1 MMYKKLLLWL
11 LGLAIF
17 SGTMAQITDNY
28 NTNWKNV
35 EAAEIKGL
43 TKTAQAEVNTIYK
56 LAIKNNNDAQQI
68 KACMYLIRYRNM
80 IEENS
85 RENNIFFVDT
95 LVAKATA
102 PAKNILQSMQ
112 AEMFWQYLQ
121 NNRWKLY
128 NRTKLEAEKSNDINT
143 WSLDK
148 LHQTITGLYKAS
160 LQNNALL
167 KTTPLIAFEPIL
179 VKGENTR
186 ELRPSLFDFL
196 AHRALQYFTTDENDL
211 RKPAYQFTLKDEK
224 IFANAAI
231 FIATKFT
238 TQDTASLQL
247 HAIRLLQDML
257 QFHMNDRKP
266 DALLDADLIR
276 LKFVYQYGVMSNKE
290 QLYEAAL
297 RNIEEKYATNPASA
311 QAMYLRAAV
320 YYNKG
325 IQHRDENSDNPHQY
339 EIKRAKELC
348 DITYAK
354 FPKSEGGIN
363 AANLIQTILQP
374 MLQMETEKVNL
385 PYQPFRSL
393 VKYKN
398 APIVYFRIIKT
409 SNDEIKKLEKNED
422 NKMWQRM
429 VGLTPV
435 KSWQVAMA
443 DPKDFMPHAA
453 EIKTEAIG
461 NGTYYLLASLDNTFS
476 LAKNSLAKQVIYV
489 SNIASINTGN
499 DYYLLHRETGMPLP
513 NAKVQVWENKYN
525 YNNSN
530 YENKKAETYT
540 SDNNGHFIL
549 ASTKENRNITLQIT
563 TANDEL
569 HLLENNYSNNYYNN
583 IYPQEKT
590 KPTTWL
596 FMDRSIYRPG
606 QTIFFKGIVVQQ
618 QKDAGKSSVVPNL
631 TTAIQLKDANEQ
643 TIKELKVT
651 TNEYG
656 SYSGSFKLP
665 EAILNGNFSIQDTTT
680 DGVKY
685 FSVEEYKRPTFL
697 VDVQK
702 PKGTYRINDSIA
714 VTAIVKGYAG
724 NNIDG
729 AAVKYRVVRT
739 IQYPIWWGY
748 TSYRKPGGYPF
759 RNREEVEI
767 TNGDATTNANGEFR
781 IHFKALPD
789 ESIDKKDQPTF
800 NYEVSADV
808 TDINGETRS
817 TTTTVTVAY
826 QALKLEI
833 KIADKIPVDSFKNI
847 LIRSTNVNDIEE
859 KTNVTVSIQQ
869 VKSPGKIFRERYWQQ
884 PDQFVMSKEEYYLYF
899 PYDIYKNEN
908 EIKNYPEGDKVFER
922 TDSSNR
928 QWSIKDD
935 ESAMGKNKI
944 KAGWY
949 KIVALT
955 KDKYGEE
962 VKAEKYILLTGD
974 DQATSETNEPFTFN
988 LSKPVAEPGEKI
1000 QYDFKT
1006 SFNKIWLIQTVSKI
1020 NQLPVT
1026 SFKTIQSTQPVSS
1039 FETITEQ
1046 DRGGMAINY
1055 IFVKNNRVYKGDE
1068 RINIPWNNK
1077 ELTINYSTFRDKL
1090 LPGAKDKWTATI
1102 SGNKGEK
1109 LAAEMLVAMYDASLD
1124 QFKMHGWNSINIWP
1138 EIYSAIQWN
1147 ESGFGSIGT
1156 DEFNMSFGNYL
1167 ATQSKTYDRLLAFK
1181 DEMQDRR
1188 YQLRIRGA
1196 ATLEKSNDISGA
1208 TLNVAEGDML
1218 QGKVAGVNISKKK
1231 TLNADTII
1239 TISKT
1244 ETENVPLQI
1253 RKNFSETAFF
1263 YPDLTTDAVG
1273 NVSFSFTIPEALTQ
1287 WKLMTLAH
1295 TKNASS
1301 GYLEKTLVTQKP
1313 LMVQPNA
1320 PRFMR
1325 EGDRMEFSAK
1335 VINLSDSELTGTA
1348 TLELMDAA
1356 SNKPVDGWFK
1366 NIFPN
1371 QYFTVAAGQSAAIN
1385 FPVEIPFNFNSALT
1399 YRIIAKASNNAVAED
1414 AGFSD
1419 GEEMSLP
1426 ILTNRMLVT
1435 ESMPINLRNTDTKNF
1450 KFEKLLKSGTSETIV
1465 NHALTVE
1472 YSSNPVWYAVQALP
1486 YLMEP
1491 RYECADQ
1498 IFTRYYANT
1507 LASFVSNSNPKIK
1520 AVFEK
1525 WKITDTVALLSNL
1538 QKNEELK
1545 AALLLETPWVLNAQN
1560 EAQQKRNIALL
1571 FDEIKLGTEQGK
1583 AFAKLTEMQAPNG
1596 GFVWF
1601 KGGPDDRY
1609 ITQYIITGI
1618 GHLRKLKA
1626 INAKDYE
1633 AIEPVVDKALVYLDE
1648 KIKEDYNYLVKHKI
1662 ELSKNN
1668 LGFTAIQYLYMRS
1681 FFIDKEANTSIGKA
1695 FSYYINQSEKYWLQQ
1710 SKYMQGMIALA
1721 HHRLFPMAKTEK
1733 KIKNTPIA
1741 IIKSLKENSINNAE
1755 LGMYWKD
1762 WANGGGYYWHQAPIE
1777 SQAMMIEAFTD
1788 IDGDAGTIA
1797 DLKTWLL
1804 KQKQTQNWK
1813 TTKATAEA
1821 CYALLLSNPKGEN
1834 SANSLL
1840 NTEKEVSIKLGT
1852 VTINSNEP
1860 SGNKN
1865 TPSGDGGTA
1874 AGTGY
1879 FKNRIDGKDL
1889 KPEMGNIEV
1898 TLQSADTK
1906 SPPLGGWGA
1915 IYWQY
1920 FEDLDKITSS
1930 STPLKLT
1937 KKLFVEK
1944 KSDKGPVLQGI
1955 EDGAVLKVGDK
1966 VKVRIEL
1973 RVDRDMEYV
1982 HMKDMRAACMEPVN
1996 VLSGYKY
2003 QGGLGYYESTKDAS
2017 TSFFFSWLNKGTY
2030 VFEYPVF
2037 VTHTGN
2043 FSNGITSIQCMY
2055 APEFTSNSE
2064 GIRVEVE

>member
-11 LGLAIF
+11 MGLAIF
-17 SGTMAQITDNY
+17 SGTMAQINDNY

-35 EAAEIKGL
+35 EAAEKKGL
-43 TKTAQAEVNTIYK
+43 TKTAQSEVNTIYK
-56 LAIKNNNDAQQI
+56 MALNNNNDAQQI

-95 LVAKATA
+95 LIAKATG

-112 AEMFWQYLQ
+112 AEMFWQYIQ

-128 NRTKLEAEKSNDINT
+128 NRTKLAAEKSNDVNT

-160 LQNNALL
+160 LQNNTLL
-167 KTTPLIAFEPIL
+167 KTTLVTAFEPIM

-186 ELRPSLFDFL
+186 DLRPSLFDFL
-196 AHRALQYFTTDENDL
+196 AHRALEYFTTDENDL
-211 RKPAYQFTLKDEK
+211 TKPAYQFTLKDEK
-224 IFANAAI
+224 IFAAAAI

-238 TQDTASLQL
+238 SKDSSSLQF

-257 QFHMNDRKP
+257 QFHLNDRKP

-297 RNIEEKYATNPASA
+297 KNIEEKYATNPASA
-311 QAMYLRAAV
+311 QAMFLRASV

-325 IQHRDENSDNPHQY
+325 NEHIEESDNNPYQY

-348 DITYAK
+348 DIAFTK

-363 AANLIQTILQP
+363 AANLLQTILQP

-385 PYQPFRSL
+385 PNQPFRSL

-409 SNDEIKKLEKNED
+409 SNDEIKKMEKNED

-429 VGLTPV
+429 VALTPV
-435 KSWQVAMA
+435 KSWQVAMP
-443 DPKDFMPHAA
+443 DPKDFMQHAA
-453 EIKTEAIG
+453 EIKTDAIS

-476 LAKNSLAKQVIYV
+476 LTKNSLAKQVIYV
-489 SNIASINTGN
+489 SNIASVNTGN

-513 NAKVQVWENKYN
+513 SAKVQVWENKYN
-525 YNNSN
+525 YNNST

-549 ASTKENRNITLQIT
+549 ASTKESRNITMQIT

-583 IYPQEKT
+583 IYPEEKN
-590 KPTTWL
+590 KPATWL

-606 QTIFFKGIVVQQ
+606 QTIFFKGIVIQQ
-618 QKDAGKSSVVPNL
+618 QKDANKSSVVPNF
-631 TTAIQLKDANEQ
+631 TTAIQLKDANGQ
-643 TIKELKVT
+643 KIKELKVT

-656 SYSGSFKLP
+656 SFNGSFKLP
-665 EAILNGNFSIQDTTT
+665 EGSLNGNFSIQDTTT
-680 DGVKY
+680 TGEKY
-685 FSVEEYKRPTFL
+685 FNVEEYKRPTFL
-697 VDVQK
+697 VEVQK
-702 PKGTYRINDSIA
+702 PKGTYRVNDSIA
-714 VTAIVKGYAG
+714 VTATVKGYAG
-724 NNIDG
+724 NSIDG

-759 RNREEVEI
+759 RNSEEMEI

-781 IHFKALPD
+781 ILFKALPD

-817 TTTTVTVAY
+817 ATTTVAVAY

-833 KIADKIPVDSFKNI
+833 KIADKIPVDSLKNM
-847 LIRSTNVNDIEE
+847 LIKSTNVNGIEE

-869 VKSPGKIFRERYWQQ
+869 LKSPGKILRERYWQQ
-884 PDQFVMSKEEYYLYF
+884 PDQFVMSKDEYYLHF
-899 PYDIYKNEN
+899 PYDVYKNEN

-922 TDSSNR
+922 TDSSNQR
-928 QWSIKDD
+928 WSIMNG
-935 ESAMGKNKI
+935 ESAMGNNKI
-944 KAGWY
+944 KSGWY
-949 KIVALT
+949 KILALT

-974 DQATSETNEPFTFN
+974 AQSTSEINEPFTFN

-1006 SFNKIWLIQTVSKI
+1006 SFNKIWLIEMVSKI

-1026 SFKTIQSTQPVSS
+1026 SFKTIQSSQPVSLS
-1039 FETITEQ
+1039 ETITEQ

-1077 ELTINYSTFRDKL
+1077 ELNINYSTFRDKL

-1102 SGNKGEK
+1102 SGSKGEK

-1124 QFKMHGWNSINIWP
+1124 QFKMHGWNTINIWP
-1138 EIYSAIQWN
+1138 EINNAVQWN
-1147 ESGFGSIGT
+1147 ESGFNSIRS
-1156 DEFNMSFGNYL
+1156 DEFNLSFGNYL
-1167 ATQSKTYDRLLAFK
+1167 TAQPKPYDRLLAFNNG
-1181 DEMQDRR
+1181 MPGSGN
-1188 YQLRIRGA
+1188 QLRIRGV
-1196 ATLEKSNDISGA
+1196 ATLKNRSDISGA
-1208 TLNVAEGDML
+1208 MVNVAEGDML
-1218 QGKVAGVNISKKK
+1218 QGKVAGVNIAKNK
-1231 TLNADTII
+1231 TLKADTII

-1244 ETENVPLQI
+1244 QSENTPLQI

-1263 YPDLTTDAVG
+1263 FPDLTTDAAG

-1295 TKNASS
+1295 TKNVSS

-1348 TLELMDAA
+1348 TLELLDA
-1356 SNKPVDGWFK
+1356 STNKPVDGWFK

-1371 QYFTVAAGQSAAIN
+1371 QYFTVAAGQSAAIK

-1399 YRIIAKASNNAVAED
+1399 YRIIAKSSNNTVAAVT
-1414 AGFSD
+1414 GFSD
-1419 GEEMSLP
+1419 GEEMSFP

-1450 KFEKLLKSGTSETIV
+1450 KFEKLLKSGSSETIV

-1486 YLMEP
+1486 YLMEFP
-1491 RYECADQ
+1491 YECAEQ
-1498 IFTRYYANT
+1498 IFNRYYANS
-1507 LASFVSNSNPKIK
+1507 LAAFISNSSPKIR

-1525 WKITDTVALLSNL
+1525 WKNTDTAALLSNL
-1538 QKNEELK
+1538 SKNEELK
-1545 AALLLETPWVLNAQN
+1545 SLLLQETPWVLDAQN
-1560 EAQQKRNIALL
+1560 EAEQKKNIALL
-1571 FDEIKLGTEQGK
+1571 FDMVRMSNEQTK
-1583 AFAKLTEMQAPNG
+1583 AFNQLKEMQSSNG

-1601 KGGPDDRY
+1601 KGGSDDRY

-1618 GHLRKLKA
+1618 GHLKKLDALSKTA
-1626 INAKDYE
+1626 DASIKT
-1633 AIEPVVDKALVYLDE
+1633 VVDKSIAYLDK
-1648 KIKEDYNYLVKHKI
+1648 KIKEDYDYLVKNKVD
-1662 ELSKNN
+1662 LNKNN
-1668 LGFTAIQYLYMRS
+1668 LSYTAIQYLYMRS
-1681 FFIDKEANTSIGKA
+1681 FFSEQNIPAASIKA
-1695 FSYYINQSEKYWLQQ
+1695 WSYFQNQSKKYWL
-1710 SKYMQGMIALA
+1710 SNIKYMQAMIALA
-1721 HHRLFPMAKTEK
+1721 LHRTGDI
-1733 KIKNTPIA
+1733 KIPTA
-1741 IIKSLKENSINNAE
+1741 IIKSLKENSINNE
-1755 LGMYWKD
+1755 ETGMYWKD
-1762 WANGGGYYWHQAPIE
+1762 WNNGGYYWHQAPIE

-1788 IDGDAGTIA
+1788 IDKNQITIH

-1821 CYALLLSNPKGEN
+1821 CYALLLSPLTPQGVINTG
-1834 SANSLL
+1834 SWL
-1840 NTEKEVSIKLGT
+1840 NEEKEVTITLGSMVISST
-1852 VTINSNEP
+1852 D
-1860 SGNKN
+1860 NK
-1865 TPSGDGGTA
+1865 TE

-1879 FKNRIDGKDL
+1879 FKKRIEAKDIQ
-1889 KPEMGNIEV
+1889 PNMGNIEV
-1898 TLQSADTK
+1898 TQQSADTK
-1906 SPPLGGWGA
+1906 SFPLGGWGA
-1915 IYWQY
+1915 VYWQY
-1920 FEDLDKITSS
+1920 FEDLDKITSA

-1944 KSDKGPVLQGI
+1944 NSDKGPELKAI

-2017 TSFFFSWLNKGTY
+2017 TNFFFSWLNKGTY

-2037 VTHTGN
+2037 VTHSGN